1 MESYK
6 NHYINI
12 NKSQGIVPSHK
23 RALNS
28 FDNSSNFSRL
38 LSGNQAKYRQNR
50 SYIKYN
56 KDKDKGKKKI
66 IGNLEDYKKL
76 VKKYYNII
84 IGLQDELTK
93 QTIKNYN
100 LLEENVNL
108 KQKINDI
115 FQNQ

>member
-1 MESYK
+1 MQSYK

-12 NKSQGIVPSHK
+12 NRSQSISHK
-23 RALNS
+23 GALNPL
-28 FDNSSNFSRL
+28 DNSSNISKYLNNNR
-38 LSGNQAKYRQNR
+38 AKYRPNR

-56 KDKDKGKKKI
+56 KDKNKGKKKI

-93 QTIKNYN
+93 QTIRNYY